1 MLFRSGDATNGEY
14 GSPYDTFISTLYNT
28 KGLNLVSTDITDQP
42 TTSGGFFKFY
52 IGCSP
57 DQGAVGNKTHI
68 KINGNPLNVRGFMRV
83 GFSTQDATSNLD
95 IHATGADAN
104 QDSFGY
110 TQLRLRTPYTPNK
123 HDDSSGNVGEIAWD
137 DDYFYVKV
145 SISPHQ
151 WNRMS
156 LSTF

>member
-1 MLFRSGDATNGEY
+1 MLFRSKLTQLYLYDNIYSLGNFFKNTQQVIMLSSDSSKSTSTVLDSNGECGVILGSINTGDATNGEY

-68 KINGNPLNVRGFMRV
+68 KIKTHG
-83 GFSTQDATSNLD
+83 
-95 IHATGADAN
+95 
-104 QDSFGY
+104 
-110 TQLRLRTPYTPNK
+110 
-123 HDDSSGNVGEIAWD
+123 
-137 DDYFYVKV
+137 
-145 SISPHQ
+145 
-151 WNRMS
+151 
-156 LSTF
+156 